1 VFGVGEVFVTLGA
14 LFEGTFEPNAHFFFL
29 EDIASCKCLKLA
41 NERIK
46 SKIGLSP
53 DIFVKLRDGV
63 SSVSR

>member
-1 VFGVGEVFVTLGA
+1 VFGVGEVFVPLGA
-14 LFEGTFEPNAHFFFL
+14 LFEGTFEPNAHFFL